1 MDRNKEIF
9 EESKKYMPGG
19 VNSPVRSFGSV
30 GINPPV
36 IKSGK
41 GAMIKDENGNEYID
55 FVLAWGPMILGHCDE
70 DVVEAIKKTSEESIA
85 FGASTKLEL
94 DLAKLL
100 CETLDNVDMI
110 RMVNSGTE
118 ATMSAVKL
126 ARGYTKKDKII
137 KFAGCYHG
145 HFDGFLI
152 EAGSGVL
159 TEGIPGC
166 LGVPEESIKNTL
178 IGIYNDEK
186 QVEELFEKYGND
198 IAGIIIEPVAG
209 NMGVVKCDPKFMR
222 KLRELCDKYGA
233 LLIFDEVMC
242 GFRVAYKGAQTLF
255 DVKPDLVTYA
265 KIMGGGLPCGAY
277 GGRREIMENLSPLGG
292 VYQAGTM
299 SGNPIVMSAGL
310 ATVKKLYE
318 NPSYYNHIE
327 KIGSKLEKGVLEI
340 AKKKGLGLVVNR
352 QGGMMTLFFT
362 DLKEVKC
369 YDDVKTCD
377 GERFKRYFLHML
389 NKGFNIP
396 PSQFEAMFLSVK
408 HTEEHIKSFKS
419 MLIFRYIFKKRLN
432 LIGSFITNLIYLYVF
447 VLEIFFLIKIFI
459 YL

>member
-318 NPSYYNHIE
+318 NPSYYDHIE

-408 HTEEHIKSFKS
+408 HTEEHIDKF
-419 MLIFRYIFKKRLN
+419 
-432 LIGSFITNLIYLYVF
+432 
-447 VLEIFFLIKIFI
+447 LEIFKRFQP
-459 YL
+459 

>member
-318 NPSYYNHIE
+318 NPSYYDHIE
-327 KIGSKLEKGVLEI
+327 KIGSKLEKGVVEI

-377 GERFKRYFLHML
+377 GKRFKRYFLHML

-408 HTEEHIKSFKS
+408 HTEEHIDKFLEAFESFE
-419 MLIFRYIFKKRLN
+419 
-432 LIGSFITNLIYLYVF
+432 G
-447 VLEIFFLIKIFI
+447 
-459 YL
+459 

>member
-70 DVVEAIKKTSEESIA
+70 DVVEAINKTSEESIA

-318 NPSYYNHIE
+318 NPSYYDHIE
-327 KIGSKLEKGVLEI
+327 KIGSKLEKGILEI
-340 AKKKGLGLVVNR
+340 ANKKGLGLVVNR

-408 HTEEHIKSFKS
+408 HTEEHIDKFLEAFESFE
-419 MLIFRYIFKKRLN
+419 
-432 LIGSFITNLIYLYVF
+432 G
-447 VLEIFFLIKIFI
+447 
-459 YL
+459 

>member
-1 MDRNKEIF
+1 MGRNKEIF

-318 NPSYYNHIE
+318 NPSYYDHIE

-408 HTEEHIKSFKS
+408 HTEEHIDKFLEAFESFE
-419 MLIFRYIFKKRLN
+419 
-432 LIGSFITNLIYLYVF
+432 G
-447 VLEIFFLIKIFI
+447 
-459 YL
+459 

>member
-1 MDRNKEIF
+1 MNMDRNKEIF

-299 SGNPIVMSAGL
+299 SGNPIVMSSGL

-318 NPSYYNHIE
+318 NPSYYDHIE

-408 HTEEHIKSFKS
+408 HTEEHIDKFLEAFESFE
-419 MLIFRYIFKKRLN
+419 
-432 LIGSFITNLIYLYVF
+432 G
-447 VLEIFFLIKIFI
+447 
-459 YL
+459 

>member
-318 NPSYYNHIE
+318 NPSYYDHIE
-327 KIGSKLEKGVLEI
+327 KIGSKLEKGILEI

-408 HTEEHIKSFKS
+408 HTEEHIDKFLEAFESFE
-419 MLIFRYIFKKRLN
+419 
-432 LIGSFITNLIYLYVF
+432 G
-447 VLEIFFLIKIFI
+447 
-459 YL
+459 

>member
-318 NPSYYNHIE
+318 NPSYYDHIE

-340 AKKKGLGLVVNR
+340 AKKKDIGLVVNR

-408 HTEEHIKSFKS
+408 HTEEHIDKFLEAFESFE
-419 MLIFRYIFKKRLN
+419 
-432 LIGSFITNLIYLYVF
+432 G
-447 VLEIFFLIKIFI
+447 
-459 YL
+459 

>member
-318 NPSYYNHIE
+318 NPSYYDHIE

-408 HTEEHIKSFKS
+408 HTEEHIDKFLEAFESFE
-419 MLIFRYIFKKRLN
+419 
-432 LIGSFITNLIYLYVF
+432 G
-447 VLEIFFLIKIFI
+447 
-459 YL
+459 

>member
-100 CETLDNVDMI
+100 CETLDNIDMI

-126 ARGYTKKDKII
+126 ARGYTNKDKII

-222 KLRELCDKYGA
+222 KLRELCDKYEA

-318 NPSYYNHIE
+318 NPSYYDHIE
-327 KIGSKLEKGVLEI
+327 KIGSKLEKGILEI
-340 AKKKGLGLVVNR
+340 ANKKGLGLVVNR

-408 HTEEHIKSFKS
+408 HTEEHIDKFLEAFESFE
-419 MLIFRYIFKKRLN
+419 
-432 LIGSFITNLIYLYVF
+432 G
-447 VLEIFFLIKIFI
+447 
-459 YL
+459 

>member
-1 MDRNKEIF
+1 MNMDRNKEIF

-209 NMGVVKCDPKFMR
+209 NMGVVKCNPKFMR

-310 ATVKKLYE
+310 ATIKKLYE
-318 NPSYYNHIE
+318 NPSYYDHIE

-408 HTEEHIKSFKS
+408 HTEEHIDKFLEAFESFE
-419 MLIFRYIFKKRLN
+419 
-432 LIGSFITNLIYLYVF
+432 G
-447 VLEIFFLIKIFI
+447 
-459 YL
+459 

>member
-222 KLRELCDKYGA
+222 KLRELCDKYGS

-299 SGNPIVMSAGL
+299 SGNPIVMGAGL

-318 NPSYYNHIE
+318 NPSYYDHIE

-408 HTEEHIKSFKS
+408 HTEEHIDKFLEAFESFE
-419 MLIFRYIFKKRLN
+419 
-432 LIGSFITNLIYLYVF
+432 G
-447 VLEIFFLIKIFI
+447 
-459 YL
+459 

>member
-209 NMGVVKCDPKFMR
+209 NMGVVKCNPKFMR

-318 NPSYYNHIE
+318 NPSYYDHIE

-408 HTEEHIKSFKS
+408 HAEEHIDKFLEAFESFE
-419 MLIFRYIFKKRLN
+419 
-432 LIGSFITNLIYLYVF
+432 G
-447 VLEIFFLIKIFI
+447 
-459 YL
+459 

>member
-1 MDRNKEIF
+1 MNNNEIF

-408 HTEEHIKSFKS
+408 HTEEHIDKFLEAFESFE
-419 MLIFRYIFKKRLN
+419 
-432 LIGSFITNLIYLYVF
+432 G
-447 VLEIFFLIKIFI
+447 
-459 YL
+459 

>member
-1 MDRNKEIF
+1 MNMDRNKEIF

-100 CETLDNVDMI
+100 YETLDNVDMI

-209 NMGVVKCDPKFMR
+209 NMGVVKCEPKFMR

-318 NPSYYNHIE
+318 NPSYYDHIE

-408 HTEEHIKSFKS
+408 HTEEHIEKFLEAFESFE
-419 MLIFRYIFKKRLN
+419 
-432 LIGSFITNLIYLYVF
+432 G
-447 VLEIFFLIKIFI
+447 
-459 YL
+459 

>member
-408 HTEEHIKSFKS
+408 HTEEHIEKFLEAFESFE
-419 MLIFRYIFKKRLN
+419 
-432 LIGSFITNLIYLYVF
+432 G
-447 VLEIFFLIKIFI
+447 
-459 YL
+459 

>member
-318 NPSYYNHIE
+318 NPSYYDHIE

-340 AKKKGLGLVVNR
+340 AKKKDLGLVVNR

-408 HTEEHIKSFKS
+408 HTEEHIDKFLEAFESFE
-419 MLIFRYIFKKRLN
+419 
-432 LIGSFITNLIYLYVF
+432 G
-447 VLEIFFLIKIFI
+447 
-459 YL
+459 